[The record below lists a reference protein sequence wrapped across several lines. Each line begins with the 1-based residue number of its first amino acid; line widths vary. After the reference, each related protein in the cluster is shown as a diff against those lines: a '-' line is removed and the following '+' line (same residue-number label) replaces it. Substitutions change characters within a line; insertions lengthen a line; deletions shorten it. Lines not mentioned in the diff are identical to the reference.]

1 MPRVPRNIQ
10 RRRPVRATLRVS
22 REDLDSLRER
32 LEETIATVERLRQD
46 SFIQAQRI
54 GDIQAALDRLV
65 QHIQALTAALSKPR
79 SLE

>member
-22 REDLDSLRER
+22 REDLDRLRER